1 MQTSIPI
8 NLGDGKQLT
17 GTRPVL
23 IVGPNGSGKTRRST
37 QLAQL
42 NGAEIISALRNIALR
57 SDIPA
62 YSPIQAKNNLENLIQ
77 QRQSNYWELSNE
89 IDSLF
94 AKLLAE
100 DAAAAIR
107 FRDGFTLQT
116 TTKPDDTV
124 LQQTRRLWSRVFPGR
139 QLSFDSYTASVSSE
153 YAGTGV
159 SYTANTMSDG
169 ERVALYLAGRI
180 LNAKPGVVV
189 IDEPELYFHSRLAV
203 RFWDELE
210 LDRPDIRFVYITHDL
225 PFALSR
231 KDAQYVLINP
241 KTGTQV
247 LPVDQGLPQAVTLA
261 ILGAA
266 SFSIYARRIVFCEG
280 TEGQASDYTL
290 YRAWFAE
297 RGTAVI
303 PVGSCKEVIRCT
315 ESFGSSKLVIGLSA
329 IGIID
334 RDYWPDAF
342 LASMPSGV
350 IALAVHEVESLF
362 CIRGVFKAVA
372 QHLGTPE
379 GELDTKYEAFLA
391 KVRSQ
396 SSDSLITKQIAER
409 CKRRVEP
416 LLLQHVGGLK
426 GSDDLATFEAE
437 ALAVLNP
444 SSWSIDGAGIFK
456 EEKAKVRSAIAG
468 LEADLLAV
476 LPGKPMIHIAAQV
489 LGLKVDAYQTLVE
502 VALRSKDQ
510 NMAKLKAGLEATL
523 GQCLPPREYI
533 EAV

>member
-1 MQTSIPI
+1 
-8 NLGDGKQLT
+8 
-17 GTRPVL
+17 
-23 IVGPNGSGKTRRST
+23 
-37 QLAQL
+37 
-42 NGAEIISALRNIALR
+42 
-57 SDIPA
+57 
-62 YSPIQAKNNLENLIQ
+62 
-77 QRQSNYWELSNE
+77 
-89 IDSLF
+89 
-94 AKLLAE
+94 
-100 DAAAAIR
+100 
-107 FRDGFTLQT
+107 
-116 TTKPDDTV
+116 
-124 LQQTRRLWSRVFPGR
+124 
-139 QLSFDSYTASVSSE
+139 
-153 YAGTGV
+153 
-159 SYTANTMSDG
+159 MSDG

-231 KDAQYVLINP
+231 KEAQYVLVNP

-247 LPVDQGLPQAVTLA
+247 LPVDQALPQAVTLA

-303 PVGSCKEVIRCT
+303 PVGSCKDVIRCT
-315 ESFGSSKLVIGLSA
+315 ESFGSSKLVTGLTA

-342 LASMPSGV
+342 LAALPSGV
-350 IALAVHEVESLF
+350 SALGVHEVESLF
-362 CIRGVFKAVA
+362 CMRGVFIAVA
-372 QHLGTPE
+372 LHLGIPE
-379 GELDTKYEAFLA
+379 GELDGKYETFLA

-396 SSDSLITKQIAER
+396 TSDSLITKQIAER

-416 LLLQHVGGLK
+416 VVLKHVCSLK
-426 GSDDLATFEAE
+426 GSDRLATFEAD
-437 ALAVLNP
+437 ALALLNP
-444 SSWSIDGAGIFK
+444 SSWSIDGAGIVK
-456 EEKAKVRSAIAG
+456 EETAKVTRAITG
-468 LEADLLAV
+468 SEADLLAV
-476 LPGKPMIHIAAQV
+476 LRGKPMLYIAAQV

-502 VALRSKDQ
+502 RALRSKDQ